1 MRHGPVPDGDDF
13 RLVDINH
20 RFTFWAQICLTEGG
34 TGECGRM
41 ESNQRYYMR
50 RAAEERTATHRAVT
64 EQAREWHRKL
74 AQDFALRAQE
84 SHGIPLAATA

>member
-1 MRHGPVPDGDDF
+1 
-13 RLVDINH
+13 
-20 RFTFWAQICLTEGG
+20 
-34 TGECGRM
+34 M